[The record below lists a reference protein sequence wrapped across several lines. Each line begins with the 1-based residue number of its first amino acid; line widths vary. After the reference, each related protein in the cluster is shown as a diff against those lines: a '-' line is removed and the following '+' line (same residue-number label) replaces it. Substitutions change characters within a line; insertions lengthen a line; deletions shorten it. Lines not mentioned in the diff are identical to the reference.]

1 MKKKT
6 NNMKKVKNRA
16 IFQQESNAK
25 TAQQINVLLII
36 SYKRQINHY
45 NRPWSPTAVS
55 ARKEDSQKAERK
67 FISCHLLTREGDHQH
82 NTTHTHI

>member
-16 IFQQESNAK
+16 IFQ
-25 TAQQINVLLII
+25 
-36 SYKRQINHY
+36 
-45 NRPWSPTAVS
+45 PWSPTTVS

-67 FISCHLLTREGDHQH
+67 FILCHLLTREGDHQY